1 MRRAFPLLFV
11 FLLGCTSAR
20 PPATSGSA
28 TAGATQRS
36 QPRVVDDL
44 ELRIRAEVDPVS
56 GLDAYDAQ
64 DLFELGLARLDAD
77 EPTLA
82 RVLFARLVREFPA
95 SPLAV
100 PARYNLAL
108 SAERQGRTED
118 AVALFLEYVAVVEA
132 NDPAEAAE
140 LRLHAGTLAFDD
152 GRWDLALLPLD
163 RARRSGQLDHPD
175 TWLARAMLAR
185 IRGREGAWKQS
196 EDELE
201 DILAEIKRRTRVHKE
216 LHPSSSALVWY
227 HAASLYRDQ
236 AHAQRLLDV
245 DDLHAARAWLDR
257 TAAHF
262 LEARR
267 CYKRVLEHR
276 NPAWSGRAAIELGAI
291 NEDFR
296 ARMLGADT
304 PTELDA
310 EGTAVYL
317 SLLEE
322 QTRSFL
328 EKAVQDYRWLVMDA
342 ADLRILPD
350 DVSILR
356 EALARVEA
364 ELEPPEETA
373 AAP

>member
-11 FLLGCTSAR
+11 ILLGCTSAR
-20 PPATSGSA
+20 PAANSGSA
-28 TAGATQRS
+28 TPVASERKE
-36 QPRVVDDL
+36 PRVVDDL
-44 ELRIRAEVDPVS
+44 ELRIRADVDPVS

-64 DLFELGLARLDAD
+64 DLFELGLARLDSD
-77 EPTLA
+77 EATLA
-82 RVLFARLVREFPA
+82 RVLFARLVREFPS

-118 AVALFLEYVAVVEA
+118 AVALFLEYVAVIEPT
-132 NDPAEAAE
+132 DPAEAAE
-140 LRLHAGTLAFDD
+140 LRLHAGTLAFDAD
-152 GRWDLALLPLD
+152 RWDLALLPLD

-185 IRGREGAWKQS
+185 IRGREGAWKQA

-201 DILAEIKRRTRVHKE
+201 DILAEIKRRTRLHKE

-245 DDLHAARAWLDR
+245 DDLYAARAWLDR

-342 ADLRILPD
+342 ADLRILPE
-350 DVSILR
+350 DVATLR

-364 ELEPPEETA
+364 ELEPPEGTA